1 MLKSTVRK
9 LQQKDVEND
18 IELSKRKIEQQKL
31 ELERERFSYEKNT
44 KDRVDISLNE
54 YNQMKENIKNL
65 QEENFSLDSQ
75 LMRLIK
81 PLIQTSEKLKTKFS
95 PDYVGYVIKSISNGT
110 YRNIDVAIIEEPIS
124 PLTNKVCFTFTID
137 KKIGD

>member
-1 MLKSTVRK
+1 MLKSTARK
-9 LQQKDVEND
+9 LLQKDIENQNEQKKL
-18 IELSKRKIEQQKL
+18 ELENKEL

-44 KDRVDISLNE
+44 KDRVDISLSE

-65 QEENFSLDSQ
+65 QAENSSLDSQ
-75 LMRLIK
+75 LRRLIK
-81 PLIQTSEKLKTKFS
+81 PLIQVSENLRTKLS
-95 PDYVGYVIKSISNGT
+95 PDYVGYIIDSISNGT
-110 YRNIDVAIIEEPIS
+110 YRNVDVTIIEEPIS

>member
-1 MLKSTVRK
+1 MLKSTARK

-18 IELSKRKIEQQKL
+18 IANRKLENKQQKL

-44 KDRVDISLNE
+44 KDRVDISLSE

-65 QEENFSLDSQ
+65 QEKNSSLDSQ
-75 LMRLIK
+75 LRRLIK
-81 PLIQTSEKLKTKFS
+81 PLIETSGKLRTKLG
-95 PDYVGYVIKSISNGT
+95 PDYVGYIIDSISNGT
-110 YRNIDVAIIEEPIS
+110 YRNIDVTIMEEPIS
-124 PLTNKVCFTFTID
+124 PLTNKVRFTFTID